1 MAARR
6 AYNTARQGV
15 PHRLREIR
23 QRAGLTLEQLGEAV
37 GMTAQ
42 TIQKYETEPQR
53 LRVADLDKF
62 CTALDCSRAEL
73 IGSGDGLSP
82 EELQWL
88 LRLRDLKAEDRQ
100 RILSIIE
107 AWSDGAAA

>member
-1 MAARR
+1 MAARPG
-6 AYNTARQGV
+6 YNTARQGV
-15 PHRLREIR
+15 PHRLREMR

-62 CTALDCSRAEL
+62 CDALGCSRAEL
-73 IGSGDGLSP
+73 IGSGQGLSP
-82 EELQWL
+82 EELKWL
-88 LRLRDLKAEDRQ
+88 LALRDMKAEDRQ

-107 AWSDGAAA
+107 AWSAAEVA